1 MQNFFTP
8 EQKAS
13 YEDAFESIHESFGRD
28 VIIVKDDKRVIVAQ
42 NNDNFNYF
50 YSDYNQ
56 GALTEVTVPVSG
68 VFKMRIRWDDPNNEL
83 FLDNAGMDVIRPKIH
98 ANLCRLKM
106 RQDAFDFLVGFKQFI
121 VDEKRCE
128 WVGFSKPHGIISNNF
143 YTVMLKE
150 SN

>member
-1 MQNFFTP
+1 MQNFFSP

-28 VIIVKDDKRVIVAQ
+28 VLIVKDSKRVVVTQ
-42 NNDNFNYF
+42 TKDEFNYF
-50 YSDYNQ
+50 YSDYHQ
-56 GALTEVTVPVSG
+56 DSLQEVTVPVSG
-68 VFKMRIRWDDPNNEL
+68 IFKMRIKWDDPNNEL
-83 FLDNAGMDVIRPKIH
+83 FFDNPGMDVIRPKIH

-106 RQDAFDFLVGFKQFI
+106 RKDAFDFLIGFKQFI

>member
-8 EQKAS
+8 EQRAS
-13 YEDAFESIHESFGRD
+13 YEGAFESIHESFGRD

-42 NNDNFNYF
+42 NSDTFNYF
-50 YSDYNQ
+50 YSDHHQ

-68 VFKMRIRWDDPNNEL
+68 VFKMRIKWDDPNNEL
-83 FLDNAGMDVIRPKIH
+83 FFDNPGMDVIRPKIH

-128 WVGFSKPHGIISNNF
+128 WVGFSRPHGIISNNF